1 MKRFSALILTLL
13 LVFAALPQQASFSA
27 AAEESG
33 YAPMQYGISGENV
46 ATIQE
51 QLKALGYYSGK
62 VSGNF
67 LDGTRAAVRQ
77 FQADYNLKQ
86 TGIVD
91 GETEALLMSAEYRSL
106 TTGDEGA
113 DVKRMQEY
121 LQKLGYYNG
130 KLSGSY
136 LEGTTSAIK
145 SFQDKNGLEG
155 TGVAD
160 IDTQRLLFSTS
171 AIAKN
176 APSTTQSPNPNSD
189 LGDIND
195 VVMAADGAASDGS
208 TPAPDAEYTK
218 KLSRGV
224 KGEQVKLVQ
233 QRLTDLGYFSGPI
246 SGNYMNKTVEAM
258 KQFQI
263 NNGLTAD
270 GVTDED
276 TWTILFDETQALNA
290 SASPRPTPEPT
301 PIPYAMTVDVNNQAV
316 IVYGLDDQ
324 GTYTNVIR
332 RMVCSTG
339 MVSTP
344 SDVGVWTING
354 RRARWCF
361 FSLYGSYAQYWT
373 RINSNIAFHSVIY
386 NQVDYNAL
394 STKSYNLLGSR
405 ASHGCIRLLVSDAK
419 WVYEN
424 IDEGVQVTVTEDLP
438 LDPELR
444 AALKPPALNKK
455 TKSPVQTPEPTATPA
470 YSSTGL
476 PSQPFRQLTRNS
488 EGADVFWLQM
498 KLKEMGYYNGT
509 VTGQFLTGTFKAVKA
524 FQRDHS
530 IYPSG
535 EANLKTLQAVYAD
548 VLTPATPTPT
558 VAPIATPAPTPAP
571 TATLTPT
578 VKPSPTLK
586 PTTTPSALPT
596 ATTTVSATAKATA
609 TVTPKPATTAT
620 AKATATATVAP

>member
-1 MKRFSALILTLL
+1 MKRLLTLILALL
-13 LVFAALPQQASFSA
+13 LVFAALPQQTAPSA
-27 AAEESG
+27 TAEENG
-33 YAPMQYGISGENV
+33 YAPIQYGDSGD
-46 ATIQE
+46 TIAAVQE

-77 FQADYNLKQ
+77 FQEDYNLKA

-106 TTGDEGA
+106 TTGDEGD
-113 DVKRMQEY
+113 DVKRVQEY
-121 LQKLGYYNG
+121 LQKLGYYKG

-136 LEGTTSAIK
+136 LEGTTSAIQ
-145 SFQDKNGLEG
+145 SFQEKNGLEG
-155 TGVAD
+155 TGIAD
-160 IDTQRLLFSTS
+160 IDTQRLLFSAS
-171 AIAKN
+171 AISKT
-176 APSTTQSPNPNSD
+176 APDTTESPNPNSD

-218 KLSRGV
+218 KLSRGA

-233 QRLTDLGYFSGPI
+233 QRLTDLGYFEGPI
-246 SGNYMNKTVEAM
+246 SGNYMNKTVDAV
-258 KQFQI
+258 KQFQL
-263 NNGLTAD
+263 NNGLKAD
-270 GVTDED
+270 GVTGED

-301 PIPYAMTVDVNNQAV
+301 PIPYAITVDVTNQAV
-316 IVYGLDDQ
+316 IVYGLDDK
-324 GTYTNVIR
+324 GTYTNVVR
-332 RMVCSTG
+332 QMVCSTG

-344 SDVGVWTING
+344 SDVGVWTMNG
-354 RRARWCF
+354 RRARWCY

-386 NQVDYNAL
+386 NQVDYDAL

-405 ASHGCIRLLVSDAK
+405 ASHGCIRLLVNDAK
-419 WVYEN
+419 WMYEN
-424 IDEGVQVTVTEDLP
+424 VGEGMQVTVTEDLP

-455 TKSPVQTPEPTATPA
+455 TKSPVETPQPTATPA
-470 YSSTGL
+470 YSSTGM
-476 PSQPFRQLTRNS
+476 PPQPFRQLSRNS

-498 KLKEMGYYNGT
+498 KLKELGYYSGT

-535 EANLKTLQAVYAD
+535 DANEKTLQAVYAD
-548 VLTPATPTPT
+548 VLSPATPEPTATPT
-558 VAPIATPAPTPAP
+558 ITPTPAP
-571 TATLTPT
+571 TAT
-578 VKPSPTLK
+578 PSPTVS
-586 PTTTPSALPT
+586 PTATPSAAPT
-596 ATTTVSATAKATA
+596 ATAIPSATAATLP
-609 TVTPKPATTAT
+609 TGTPEPRRHLPPRAAQG
-620 AKATATATVAP
+620 